1 MEKTFEE
8 KMDSI
13 EANLEKLKNP
23 ETTLEEGLKIYEEGY
38 KEIELALKELQN
50 AEIRIKNYPD
60 TLK

>member
-1 MEKTFEE
+1 MDKTFEE

-38 KEIELALKELQN
+38 KEIELALKELQS